1 MEIRRAFPENDA
13 RSPKKVSGREDLPSK
28 TVGQEVRTPVTPPL
42 PGAPRRPIEEPRVRW
57 LFLDLNSY
65 FASVEQELQPLL
77 RGRPVAVVPVVAD
90 TTCCIAASYEA
101 KAFGIRT
108 GTQVGEAKRL
118 CPGLV
123 LVEARH
129 EIYVEYHHRIVQA
142 VERFVPVASVMSI
155 DEMACRLIGSEQP
168 LLSALKLAERIK
180 AGIRQHAGETLRCSI
195 GLAPNRYLSKIASD
209 MEKPDGLVALT
220 PDILEAALLQL
231 NLRDL
236 PGIGARMEKRLHD
249 CGIRT
254 MAQLHALDREA
265 MNSVWGG
272 IGGEKLW
279 HWLRGEDF
287 EDAELEHQKSI
298 GNSHVLP
305 PELRTLDGAYAVVS
319 KLLHKTAMRLR
330 TAHLW
335 ATNLRLTIKFAVPA
349 NSTTKKHLSGI
360 PQNAWSHS
368 TSLIEC
374 QDNQTLVEGLKKL
387 WAERPQG
394 AAYQKPFFVGVTLS
408 NLVPDHLHT
417 LSLFSGLETE
427 ARRTRLSSTMDK
439 INAKHGTSM
448 LFFASMLPAGAAAAT
463 RIAFTSIPD
472 LF

>member
-1 MEIRRAFPENDA
+1 MEIGDPY
-13 RSPKKVSGREDLPSK
+13 SGSEQICTDLEAERPPFAGS
-28 TVGQEVRTPVTPPL
+28 TIAPLVRTDVMTAAAHTPL
-42 PGAPRRPIEEPRVRW
+42 EPRLRW

-77 RGRPVAVVPVVAD
+77 RGRPVAVVPVLAD

-101 KAFGIRT
+101 KAYGVKT
-108 GTQVGEAKRL
+108 GTQVGEAKKM
-118 CPGLV
+118 CPGLAV
-123 LVEARH
+123 VEARH
-129 EIYVEYHHRIVQA
+129 ELYVEYHHRIVQA
-142 VERFVPVASVMSI
+142 VEQFVPVASVMSI

-168 LLSALKLAERIK
+168 LLSAMNLATRIK
-180 AGIRQHAGETLRCSI
+180 AGIREQVGATLRCSI

-209 MEKPDGLVALT
+209 MDKPDGLVALT

-231 NLRDL
+231 TLRDL
-236 PGIGARMEKRLHD
+236 PGVGARMEKRLRE

-254 MAQLHALDREA
+254 MAELYALDRDA
-265 MNSVWGG
+265 INQVWGG

-305 PELRTLDGAYAVVS
+305 PELRTIDGSYAVVS

-330 TAHLW
+330 AARLW
-335 ATNLRLTIKFAVPA
+335 ATSLRLTIKFAVPKQMA
-349 NSTTKKHLSGI
+349 AKKHGSGI
-360 PQNAWSHS
+360 PQAAWSHS

-387 WAERPQG
+387 WAERPVGG
-394 AAYQKPFFVGVTLS
+394 AHQKPFFVGVTLS

-427 ARRTRLSSTMDK
+427 SRRTRLSSTMDR

-448 LFFASMLPAGAAAAT
+448 LCFASMLPAGSAAAT